1 MWVGEESVAG
11 WRNRKEIVDT
21 NWTRKA
27 EDKQTWKEKW

>member
-11 WRNRKEIVDT
+11 WKNSEIVDT